1 MDYIINP
8 YWFYWIEVADTIKGI
23 SIGAMVIFLIAA
35 IILAATAHIDYMFKD
50 NNEGDAK
57 KKVLFICIVGLF
69 LSALVCIFVPSEKT
83 LIEMQIAKMATHN
96 NVDLTIDKI
105 KEIVDYI
112 INGIKE
118 VK

>member
-8 YWFYWIEVADTIKGI
+8 YWFYWIKVADTIKGI
-23 SIGAMVIFLIAA
+23 SICAMVIFLIAA
-35 IILAATAHIDYMFKD
+35 IILAATAHIDYMFED
-50 NNEGDAK
+50 NNERDAK

-83 LIEMQIAKMATHN
+83 LIEMQIAKLATRN

-112 INGIKE
+112 INAMKE

>member
-1 MDYIINP
+1 M
-8 YWFYWIEVADTIKGI
+8 A
-23 SIGAMVIFLIAA
+23 IFLIAG
-35 IILAATAHIDYMFKD
+35 IILTALTHDDYSLWNDVKK
-50 NNEGDAK
+50 GDAK
-57 KKVLFICIVGLF
+57 KKAVFFCLVGFI

-83 LIEMQIAKMATHN
+83 LIEMQIAKIATHN
-96 NVDLTIDKI
+96 NVNLTIDKI